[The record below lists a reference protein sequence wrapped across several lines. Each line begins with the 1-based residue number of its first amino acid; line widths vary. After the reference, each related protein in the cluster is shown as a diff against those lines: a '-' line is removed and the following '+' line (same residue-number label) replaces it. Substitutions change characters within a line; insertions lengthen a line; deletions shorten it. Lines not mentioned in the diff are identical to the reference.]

1 MSAPLRVLDIPRLFD
16 DLKQRH
22 FYGAIR
28 IEFNRG
34 EPRMLRIEET
44 RLIEETGETRSDRN
58 RNSH

>member
-1 MSAPLRVLDIPRLFD
+1 MSAPIRVLDIPRLLD
-16 DLKQRH
+16 NLKQQQ

-44 RLIEETGETRSDRN
+44 RLIEEEPNEQHSR
-58 RNSH
+58 